1 MREGTEQWCF
11 EIYEKINYEMECLK
25 VPKAVEAQVTLGQ
38 NMSIETLYLC
48 KSNFHGFLAAK
59 EIFIMCVT
67 ITVFPPPP
75 HINTFL
81 VFLSHL
87 YSLCIRLWVC
97 VCSVAELGLTF

>member
-1 MREGTEQWCF
+1 
-11 EIYEKINYEMECLK
+11 MECLK

-75 HINTFL
+75 HKHISC
-81 VFLSHL
+81 LSFTPLFTL
-87 YSLCIRLWVC
+87 YKTLGVC
-97 VCSVAELGLTF
+97 VLSC